1 MYSGSTLTPAS
12 GRILGAHQKIDR
24 RARKHLADLLPP
36 GVTFPDIRRI
46 LHFEGH
52 NGPDAIKRKSPAKDE
67 PWHYFNPFDEDD
79 SLLPEL
85 IQTHYDNL
93 VAALAI
99 DDEVVAA
106 FEAAWL
112 AHAVVDGLTPAHHY
126 PYEEKLVELRGG
138 LGKET
143 RVTLKEKIVL
153 PGDTRRQAVS
163 NNWKMWGP
171 KGLFTT
177 HYAFEWGVSTIFLTM
192 RPKSQPALLAEQ
204 AAAAHRL
211 PLVDYYRR
219 TAKEIAALGLYDKF
233 YAHGWTVQLARQV
246 RQQLIPEL
254 IKAVTAVWHRA
265 ACEAAERRL
274 AGYSA
279 QAGPAK
285 LSEPEKVAV

>member
-1 MYSGSTLTPAS
+1 MYSGSTLTAAS

-24 RARKHLADLLPP
+24 RARRHLSVLLPE
-36 GVTFPDIRRI
+36 GADFPPIRRI

-67 PWHYFNPFDEDD
+67 PWHYFNPFDEADT
-79 SLLPEL
+79 LLLEL
-85 IQTHYDNL
+85 IGSHYDKL
-93 VAALAI
+93 VTALVS

-143 RVTLKEKIVL
+143 RVTLKDKIVL

-177 HYAFEWGVSTIFLTM
+177 HYAFEWGVSTILLTKTLDRTSM
-192 RPKSQPALLAEQ
+192 PTDAEVAAMQQRPLAE
-204 AAAAHRL
+204 
-211 PLVDYYRR
+211 YYRMA
-219 TAKEIAALGLYDKF
+219 AKEVAALGLYDRF
-233 YAHGWTVQLARQV
+233 YKEGWTIKLAREV
-246 RQQLIPEL
+246 RCKLLPDI
-254 IKAVTAVWHRA
+254 IRVVTLVWHRA
-265 ACEAAERRL
+265 ACDAYGRSMGRHETRRTAE
-274 AGYSA
+274 
-279 QAGPAK
+279 
-285 LSEPEKVAV
+285 